1 MKYLCLGYYDE
12 EKFNAL
18 PNEELE
24 AIVKKCRAHDAEL
37 LATGKVMLIGSLSMP
52 QYWKS
57 IRPDGGT
64 PKVTDGP
71 FTEAKE
77 MVGAFFIV
85 DAKNLDEAVSIASK
99 HPAAHLGAHIGWGID
114 VRACEFFEQI
124 PEQSR

>member
-1 MKYLCLGYYDE
+1 MKYLCLSYYDQ

-24 AIVKKCRAHDAEL
+24 VIVKKCRAHDAAL
-37 LATGKVMLIGSLSMP
+37 LATGKVTTIGSLSMP

-57 IRPDGGT
+57 IRPGGEK
-64 PKVTDGP
+64 PRVTDGP
-71 FTEAKE
+71 FIEAKE

-85 DAKNLDEAVSIASK
+85 DAKNLHEAVEIASE
-99 HPAAHLGAHIGWGID
+99 HPAAHLGANIGWGID

-124 PEQSR
+124 PEQN